1 MEWLLDYNKSGIWAL
16 ILLGILFVGIIFLFI
31 RNEYYLIWK
40 NDYYRDKDLLMKEES
55 FRAKLFRMFLW
66 KTY

>member
-55 FRAKLFRMFLW
+55 FRAKLFRMFL
-66 KTY
+66 